1 MKYCW
6 DKVFIILMG
15 GVRLLIIP
23 LQIARRLE
31 PTLPLDLKKCIMTVL
46 TVYDSFNWYFLVY
59 NETL

>member
-1 MKYCW
+1 
-6 DKVFIILMG
+6 MG
-15 GVRLLIIP
+15 EVRLLIIS